1 MFTLRCTARLLKL
14 VGASS
19 AVSAPPTTRL
29 GDWYAN
35 IVWGRPRVLL
45 CVSERTL
52 LPVLIPGYGLRG
64 VVPELQ
70 RSVSEVLLA
79 LGIPRRKVDEE
90 HRAMETG
97 AIGRT
102 ANRRVLGSM
111 NDFAWQLDSRRGEP
125 VSLLELSLWLADT
138 PCGPLS
144 MRNPMSATPELFASA
159 IC

>member
-52 LPVLIPGYGLRG
+52 LPVLISGYGLRG
-64 VVPELQ
+64 IVPELQ

-79 LGIPRRKVDEE
+79 L
-90 HRAMETG
+90 
-97 AIGRT
+97 
-102 ANRRVLGSM
+102 
-111 NDFAWQLDSRRGEP
+111 
-125 VSLLELSLWLADT
+125 DT

-144 MRNPMSATPELFASA
+144 MRKPMSATPELFASA